1 MIRLEGLASCCIRV
15 PRLKC
20 ARQPRLETMKLK
32 NGSQEKFEDADTG
45 VSE

>member
-1 MIRLEGLASCCIRV
+1 MIEGLASCCRSV

-20 ARQPRLETMKLK
+20 ARQPRLEKVKLK
-32 NGSQEKFEDADTG
+32 DGSQEKFEDADTG